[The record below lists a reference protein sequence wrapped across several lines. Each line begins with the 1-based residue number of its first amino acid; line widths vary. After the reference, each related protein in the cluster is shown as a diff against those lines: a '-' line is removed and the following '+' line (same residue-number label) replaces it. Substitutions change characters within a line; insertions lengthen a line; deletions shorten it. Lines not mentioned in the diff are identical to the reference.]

1 MAPGSYRSLTQDQTG
16 VAAPS
21 QKGSR
26 RTHAMPATK
35 PADGASPFAEAPSQR
50 NSRRTHVTPAT
61 KPADGAMAEPAA
73 SNVAAVSLR
82 QQFMTGILPDRQD
95 ARRDQWLRAHTV
107 H

>member
-1 MAPGSYRSLTQDQTG
+1 MAP
-16 VAAPS
+16 APS
-21 QKGSR
+21 QKR
-26 RTHAMPATK
+26 QARKAARTQA
-35 PADGASPFAEAPSQR
+35 
-50 NSRRTHVTPAT
+50 TPAT
-61 KPADGAMAEPAA
+61 KPTDGAMAEPAA